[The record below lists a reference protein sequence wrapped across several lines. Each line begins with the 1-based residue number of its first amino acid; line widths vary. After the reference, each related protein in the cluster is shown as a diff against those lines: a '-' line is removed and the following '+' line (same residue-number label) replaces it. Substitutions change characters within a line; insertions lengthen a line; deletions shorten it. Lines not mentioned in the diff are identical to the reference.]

1 MIQLPWPP
9 STLSGH
15 NNGSW
20 RGKTTTVKEY
30 RESAAEA
37 TRTAMV
43 TVAAEGDIPIRVDF
57 YPPDNRSDRVN
68 FANRMKPF
76 FDGIADALEVNDKR
90 FLPSYHFH
98 QPIKPGKVLVYL

>member
-20 RGKTTTVKEY
+20 YGKTTTVKEY
-30 RESAAEA
+30 REWAERAALEA
-37 TRTAMV
+37 RI
-43 TVAAEGDIPIRVDF
+43 VAPEVGDIPIRIDF

-68 FANRMKPF
+68 FPIRIKPY
-76 FDGIADALEVNDKR
+76 FDGIADALSINDKR
-90 FLPSYHFH
+90 FLPSYNFYEAM
-98 QPIKPGKVLVYL
+98 KPGKVVFYL

>member
-1 MIQLPWPP
+1 MIELPWPP
-9 STLSGH
+9 SELSGH

-30 RESAAEA
+30 REWAAEA
-37 TRTAMV
+37 TRLSMV
-43 TVAAEGDIPIRVDF
+43 TVPAEGDIHIRVDF

-98 QPIKPGKVLVYL
+98 DTFKGGRVLVTL